1 MTSDNL
7 ISAKQVRVR
16 LGNVSDMFLW
26 RSLHHGDFPRPIW
39 IGSRRFWRESAVLA
53 WIAEREVAP
62 PPTSRRPGRKAA

>member
-1 MTSDNL
+1 
-7 ISAKQVRVR
+7 
-16 LGNVSDMFLW
+16 MFLW